1 MSSLGGRNQS
11 NQSSIGHRQSNQSS
25 IGRQSTFG
33 KAAGGSRIDSKLQM
47 IT

>member
-1 MSSLGGRNQS
+1 MSSLGGRL
-11 NQSSIGHRQSNQSS
+11 QSNQSS

-33 KAAGGSRIDSKLQM
+33 KGAGGSRIDSKLGGSRIDSKLQM